1 MATDWITTLQEQ
13 ADFATQIAEDVKQ
26 TLKMP
31 DLTATQAA
39 RLYRVVEDG
48 AQTFDRIVEEMEQHD
63 IDASLTE
70 AADTIADMWTNLSI
84 ATANRLRVLQGLEP
98 IEFPPDESGACL

>member
-1 MATDWITTLQEQ
+1 MRTTTDWIMTLQEQ
-13 ADFATQIAEDVKQ
+13 ADFATEIAEEVKQ

-48 AQTFDRIVEEMEQHD
+48 AQTFDRIVED
-63 IDASLTE
+63 ISRA
-70 AADTIADMWTNLSI
+70 
-84 ATANRLRVLQGLEP
+84 R
-98 IEFPPDESGACL
+98 